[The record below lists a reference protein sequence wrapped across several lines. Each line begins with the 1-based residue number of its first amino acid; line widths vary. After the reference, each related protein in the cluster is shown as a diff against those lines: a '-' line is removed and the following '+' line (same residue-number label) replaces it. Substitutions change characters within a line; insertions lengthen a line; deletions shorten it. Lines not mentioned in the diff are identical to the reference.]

1 MVGGEYIWS
10 EILKMKKSLFLP
22 SWQNTVDNTLV
33 DRIINHLE
41 SEDSIPL
48 ADFNFV
54 EYTKGITS
62 GTELHENGIYIF
74 RFSDGKYY
82 VGKAS
87 SCTLLERISKH
98 IDGRRCGGFNAVLK
112 GLGHKEVNNDYFINN
127 QQAFLQARVVLLA
140 VSKEVLIKNSNS
152 PNSEKP
158 LHKLE
163 SDLILMFK
171 KRFSEK
177 QVINKTNPKELSGDF
192 NLL

>member
-1 MVGGEYIWS
+1 MS
-10 EILKMKKSLFLP
+10 KNLFLP
-22 SWQNTVDNTLV
+22 SWQNVVDNTLV
-33 DRIINHLE
+33 ESIINHLE
-41 SEDSIPL
+41 SDSSIAL
-48 ADFNFV
+48 KDFNFLD
-54 EYTKGITS
+54 YTEGITF
-62 GTELHENGIYIF
+62 GKELHENGMYIF
-74 RFSDGKYY
+74 RFTDGRYY

-87 SCTLLERISKH
+87 SCTMLERIAKH
-98 IDGRRCGGFNAVLK
+98 IDGRRWGGFNAVLK